1 MNVRIDKNHFKII
14 INALIVFY
22 ILIVM
27 FFFLTG
33 SIPEYLSMVD
43 GVEIKN
49 VCDALRIFVSNDIRI
64 WVAIA
69 ALIAILPVI
78 IYCIKIKFRIKS
90 INLTLMLFSGVW
102 VWNFIIQYRNCLG
115 FYIYTTGS

>member
-1 MNVRIDKNHFKII
+1 MNVRIDKNYFKII

-49 VCDALRIFVSNDIRI
+49 VCDVLRIFVSNDIRL

>member
-1 MNVRIDKNHFKII
+1 MNVRIDKNYFKII
-14 INALIVFY
+14 INALIIFY
-22 ILIVM
+22 IVIVM
-27 FFFLTG
+27 FFFITG
-33 SIPEYLSMVD
+33 SVPEYLSMVD

-49 VCDALRIFVSNDIRI
+49 VCDVLRSFVSNDIRGG
-64 WVAIA
+64 VAIA

-78 IYCIKIKFRIKS
+78 IYCVKIKFRIKS

>member
-49 VCDALRIFVSNDIRI
+49 VCDVLRNFVSNDIRL

-90 INLTLMLFSGVW
+90 INLTLILFSGVW

>member
-1 MNVRIDKNHFKII
+1 MLI
-14 INALIVFY
+14 INCLIIFY

-33 SIPEYLSMVD
+33 SIPEYLSLVD

-49 VCDALRIFVSNDIRI
+49 VCDVLRIFVSNDIRV
-64 WVAIA
+64 WFAIA

-78 IYCIKIKFRIKS
+78 IYCVKIKFRIKS

-115 FYIYTTGS
+115 LYIYTTGP